1 MQANTPDGELVSETV
16 VQTDKPSPY
25 LKQLCK
31 HFGHRVEVSF
41 DDDRGSIAFE
51 FGTCELERTDAGLLL
66 RSRAGTEEDLQRV
79 KQVVGS
85 HLARF
90 GRRDELQVAWA

>member
-1 MQANTPDGELVSETV
+1 MEANTHNGELVSETLV
-16 VQTDKPSPY
+16 ETSKPSPY

-41 DDDRGSIAFE
+41 DDERGSIAFG
-51 FGTCELERTDAGLLL
+51 FGTCELERTDEGLLL
-66 RSRAGTEEDLQRV
+66 RARAQSDEELQRV
-79 KQVVGS
+79 QQVVGS

-90 GRRDELQVAWA
+90 GRRDELEVPWA